1 MSVELGQLF
10 DAAVEH
16 IRRARPL
23 AADDGYT
30 GALLASTL
38 DILIQLDIYSR
49 ELNWDGAGEEG
60 EPPAAME
67 EATVD
72 LRSHLIEATNYLHI
86 ASRLMPPATA
96 GTTTPLHD
104 ALAAL
109 AASRDL
115 LHTHRGPDR
124 QLLTPY
130 ALLLTQ
136 AGSQKYLALRITD
149 LTWELGRLA
158 TDMAE
163 RSDPAQAEALQS
175 ARRELD
181 QATVLGR
188 AATRDAYHET
198 GSLPAAPDIRPV
210 PFVLAEP
217 PAKSLTHLENASE
230 QLLRIAF
237 AAARTPTGDPSLT
250 GSDLPQL
257 ARSLA
262 LTRLLSAQLLQHI
275 SANSP
280 DTPDTQPPLHAEL
293 RTSARCW
300 HAVAEAWHHLVD
312 LNDPS
317 ARPLLP
323 RYDYL
328 TRQRSQA
335 VPPPQP
341 LTPHPACEIAAAQAL
356 RTGRLL
362 YGRHWQPHVGSR
374 VRPPRPSASLLADTE
389 GAGPVLQA
397 LYRMSLAGRHL
408 AANIPALVEKAA
420 HSLVT
425 DSIEH
430 RPPKLPTT
438 MRFYPAHHRQI
449 EQINDECRAAGVAE
463 DTLCTNLLHQAQAA
477 DRPIARA
484 RLDAAITEIYPPA
497 RPALSAQQEKV
508 LERIIADTERRTE
521 RFTSAVQRTVHQPQN
536 PPHPHTRTP
545 DSRHPGR

>member
-23 AADDGYT
+23 ASDDGYT

-67 EATVD
+67 EATVH

-86 ASRLMPPATA
+86 ASRLKPPATA
-96 GTTTPLHD
+96 GATTPLHD

-149 LTWELGRLA
+149 VTWELGRLA

-163 RSDPAQAEALQS
+163 RSDPAQVEALQS

-188 AATRDAYHET
+188 AATRDTYHET
-198 GSLPAAPDIRPV
+198 GSLPAAPDTRPI
-210 PFVLAEP
+210 PFVPAEP
-217 PAKSLTHLENASE
+217 PAKTLTHLENASE

-237 AAARTPTGDPSLT
+237 AAARTPTGEPRLT
-250 GSDLPQL
+250 GFDLPQL

-280 DTPDTQPPLHAEL
+280 DTQLALHAEL
-293 RTSARCW
+293 QTSARRW
-300 HAVAEAWHHLVD
+300 NTVAEAWHHLVD

-341 LTPHPACEIAAAQAL
+341 LTPHPACEIAATQAL

-362 YGRHWQPHVGSR
+362 YGPDWQPHAGSR
-374 VRPPRPSASLLADTE
+374 THPPRPRASLLADTE
-389 GAGPVLQA
+389 GAGPVLHT
-397 LYRMSLAGRHL
+397 LYRMSMAGRHL
-408 AANIPALVEKAA
+408 AAAIPALIEKAA

-449 EQINDECRAAGVAE
+449 EQINEEYRAAGVAE
-463 DTLCTNLLHQAQAA
+463 GTLCTKLLHQAQAA
-477 DRPIARA
+477 GRPIARA
-484 RLDAAITEIYPPA
+484 RLDAAITEIYPPD
-497 RPALSAQQEKV
+497 RPALSAQQEKI
-508 LERIIADTERRTE
+508 LERIIADIERRTE
-521 RFTSAVQRTVHQPQN
+521 HFTSAVQRAVHQPQN
-536 PPHPHTRTP
+536 PPHPHNHTP
-545 DSRHPGR
+545 AARHPGR